1 MGMTDQSVVERVTR
15 GLSIERL
22 ESFLAIAEAGGIAKA
37 APGNP
42 SRQSQL
48 SRQLREVQ
56 AALRVRL
63 VAPAGRGV
71 ALTAEGVRLRAVLR
85 DLLAGLAAVS
95 QAGAVQPQ
103 EVTLAAGDSVLR
115 WLVLPRL
122 AAALAPDAGVR
133 LTLRAVSDGGAAVRD
148 GDCEL
153 AIARGGPRVDGLH
166 ARRLGTMRFAL
177 FVPRAVSRRVL
188 SPAALATL
196 PFVAVT
202 ADPEPLRRFEASLRR
217 PVEVALRCET
227 FPQAAQ
233 AVASGHYAAVLPAL
247 AQMDI
252 PAAAASPIEVPGLGA
267 LRVPLAL
274 VARARTL
281 EAAPALARLFPLLG
295 RCLGAGLVG

>member
-1 MGMTDQSVVERVTR
+1 MRMTDQSVVERVTR

-56 AALRVRL
+56 AALGVRL

-71 ALTAEGVRLRAVLR
+71 ALTTEGVRLRGVLR

-95 QAGAVQPQ
+95 RSGAVQPL

-115 WLVLPRL
+115 WVVLPHL
-122 AAALAPDAGVR
+122 AAAVASEATVR
-133 LTLRAVSDGGAAVRD
+133 ITLRAVSDGGAAMRD
-148 GDCEL
+148 GDCEM
-153 AIARGGPRVDGLH
+153 AIVQSGPRGDGLQ

-188 SPAALATL
+188 SPAALAAL

-202 ADPEPLRRFEASLRR
+202 ADPEPLRKLEASLRR

-233 AVASGHYAAVLPAL
+233 AVASGHFAAVLPAL
-247 AQMDI
+247 AEMDI
-252 PAAAASPIEVPGLGA
+252 PATAAAPIEVPGLGP
-267 LRVPLAL
+267 LRVTLTL
-274 VARARTL
+274 LARARTL
-281 EAAPALARLFPLLG
+281 EATPALARLFPLLA
-295 RCLGAGLVG
+295 RHIGAGLVA